1 VGKYDA
7 QLKSDDLIAHHL
19 ELLYDKMLEA
29 NLLKII
35 HPYRSALVC
44 SSGGSDSSA
53 VVAVCGVAYSSLSW
67 SILCQ

>member
-1 VGKYDA
+1 
-7 QLKSDDLIAHHL
+7 
-19 ELLYDKMLEA
+19 MLEA

-53 VVAVCGVAYSSLSW
+53 VVTVCGVAYVFFLGVY
-67 SILCQ
+67 CVNECE

>member
-1 VGKYDA
+1 MSKYEA

-35 HPYRSALVC
+35 HPYRYVKHWYLLQSTDICTV
-44 SSGGSDSSA
+44 
-53 VVAVCGVAYSSLSW
+53 
-67 SILCQ
+67 

>member
-1 VGKYDA
+1 MLFLRLVIPPYLQVSKYEA

-35 HPYRSALVC
+35 HPYRYVK
-44 SSGGSDSSA
+44 
-53 VVAVCGVAYSSLSW
+53 
-67 SILCQ
+67 Q